1 MVSATHE
8 AEMGESLEPRR
19 LRLQSVEITPLHA
32 SPGDSETVSK
42 KKDEQCNYSCLLN
55 NYPVHLVKIIYL
67 LVFCFG
73 KHYFDGRSAIA
84 LPKII
89 LKHS

>member
-42 KKDEQCNYSCLLN
+42 K
-55 NYPVHLVKIIYL
+55 
-67 LVFCFG
+67 
-73 KHYFDGRSAIA
+73 
-84 LPKII
+84 
-89 LKHS
+89 